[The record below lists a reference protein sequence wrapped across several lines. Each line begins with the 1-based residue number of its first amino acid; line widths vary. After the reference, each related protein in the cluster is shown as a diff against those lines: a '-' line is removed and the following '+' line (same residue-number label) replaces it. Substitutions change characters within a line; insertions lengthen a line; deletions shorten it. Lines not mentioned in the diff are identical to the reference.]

1 MSDRP
6 DQWSRRT
13 FIKTVAAGGVGTLL
27 TPAVNIADAD
37 DSNLIVPTRP
47 FGRTGVDVPI
57 LSMGTSVSLQGSQL
71 LFRQAVKWGVTY
83 WDTAHSYAGGR
94 SEEVIGKYL
103 AKFPQDRKR
112 IFLVTK
118 SHGWSIDEINRDLTE
133 SLQRMKTDYVDLF
146 FIHAIRDIDTMDAE
160 KKNWAAKMKAS
171 GKIRLFG
178 FSTHS
183 NIEACLL
190 GGSKLGWIDGV
201 MMTYN
206 YRLMHTDR
214 MRRAIDACHK
224 AGIGLTAMKTQ
235 GGGQVLTD
243 SEAELE
249 LAGRFM
255 KKGFT
260 DAQARL
266 KAVWEE
272 PRIASICSEMPNMS
286 ILMANT
292 AAAMDK
298 TDISARDT
306 ELLQRVAHE
315 TTSDYCGG
323 CCDNC
328 ESAVGGEVP
337 IGRVMRYLMYSRSYG
352 DRDRAKRKFQRLP
365 AEMRQRMRT
374 TDYTAAEEIC
384 PQKMRIARLMH
395 TALDELS

>member
-1 MSDRP
+1 MSKNP
-6 DQWSRRT
+6 DNWSRRD
-13 FIKTVAAGGVGTLL
+13 FLKTAAGGGLGTLL
-27 TPAVNIADAD
+27 TPAFNLADAGG
-37 DSNLIVPTRP
+37 SSLTVPTRP
-47 FGRTGVDVPI
+47 FGKTGVDVPV
-57 LSMGTSVSLQGSQL
+57 LSMGTSVNLQGSQL

-83 WDTAHSYAGGR
+83 WDTARSYAGGR
-94 SEEVIGKYL
+94 SEDAIGKFLQKY
-103 AKFPQDRKR
+103 PEDRQR

-118 SHGWSIDEINRDLTE
+118 SHGWDIEGINRDLE
-133 SLQRMKTDYVDLF
+133 KSLERMQTDTIDLF
-146 FIHAIRDIDTMDAE
+146 FIHSISSIAEMSPDKKEWAE
-160 KKNWAAKMKAS
+160 KMKSA
-171 GKIRLFG
+171 GKIRFFG

-183 NIEACLL
+183 NMEQCLL
-190 GGSKLGWIDGV
+190 EGSKLGWIDAL

-206 YRLMHTDR
+206 YRLMHSDR

-224 AGIGLTAMKTQ
+224 VGIGLTAMKTQ
-235 GGGQVLTD
+235 GGGQVRTD
-243 SEAELE
+243 SDTELE

-255 KKGFT
+255 QKGFT

-266 KAVWEE
+266 KAVWED

-298 TDISARDT
+298 TEISARDT
-306 ELLQRVAHE
+306 ELLKRVAHE
-315 TTSDYCGG
+315 TRSGYCTG

-352 DRDRAKRKFQRLP
+352 DRDRAKRKFQRIP
-365 AEMRQRMRT
+365 ADVRQRMRT
-374 TDYTAAEEIC
+374 VDYTAAEEIC

-395 TALDELS
+395 AAIDELS